1 MLIHLI
7 TKIIFSNFVVGCIFQ
22 PALVHCISVYS
33 DQLLG
38 ARHTLIYLITIKGT
52 LDQLCKVGPLNRYS
66 TSYSRLI
73 NLVQGSFTTGV
84 LNYPVIWRGPSHVK
98 LEMHVRRCT
107 SISGHS
113 HSNICIK
120 DQSFI
125 DSIDNNVIRY
135 ATDWKMS
142 ITVVYIGHWQSCTQ
156 RDQFVIPSKGSFIN
170 GIMQVGGGGIELCDT
185 Q

>member
-1 MLIHLI
+1 
-7 TKIIFSNFVVGCIFQ
+7 
-22 PALVHCISVYS
+22 
-33 DQLLG
+33 
-38 ARHTLIYLITIKGT
+38 
-52 LDQLCKVGPLNRYS
+52 
-66 TSYSRLI
+66 
-73 NLVQGSFTTGV
+73 
-84 LNYPVIWRGPSHVK
+84 
-98 LEMHVRRCT
+98 MHVRRCT

-113 HSNICIK
+113 HSNICIE

-125 DSIDNNVIRY
+125 DSIDNNEIRY
-135 ATDWKMS
+135 ATDWKMR